1 MQFECFASLWMGL
14 LAASIALVEVMALLQ
29 LYKDDDWWQA
39 RTNQILVALDIWTGF
54 GFIISTLV
62 FYAGTG
68 VVIYVASIVAFLL
81 LFVMVLSHL
90 WRSNQYLYKSGE
102 KFVKNSSMLVMN
114 VIKNILLLG
123 GLLQMVW
130 FSYSIIEY
138 MN

>member
-1 MQFECFASLWMGL
+1 M
-14 LAASIALVEVMALLQ
+14 AASIALVEVMALLQ